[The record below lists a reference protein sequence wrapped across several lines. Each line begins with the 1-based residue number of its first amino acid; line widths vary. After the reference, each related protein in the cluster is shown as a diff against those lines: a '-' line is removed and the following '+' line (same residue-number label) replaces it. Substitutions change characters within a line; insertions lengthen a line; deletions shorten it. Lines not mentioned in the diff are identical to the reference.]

1 MSNITLIV
9 NTVALWVI
17 VVCQILESKQFIRS
31 RKDMGELIKKNA
43 ELGKNNAELRKKN
56 AELGLAFNAL
66 DLRIKNLEERLSD
79 SAITEVQQK
88 QAKIKFELTRIDK
101 TASNNREKIMALQEK
116 NRKQDLFNRDFDRA
130 IKRVGKK

>member
-1 MSNITLIV
+1 MSNITLII

-17 VVCQILESKQFIRS
+17 IVCQILESKQFIRS

-43 ELGKNNAELRKKN
+43 ELGKKN
-56 AELGLAFNAL
+56 AELGLAFNDL

-88 QAKIKFELTRIDK
+88 QAEIKFELTRIDK
-101 TASNNREKIMALQEK
+101 TASNNREKIVALQERNK
-116 NRKQDLFNRDFDRA
+116 DQQKYNADFAKA
-130 IKRVGKK
+130 IRRVGKK

>member
-1 MSNITLIV
+1 MSNITLII

-17 VVCQILESKQFIRS
+17 IVCQILESKQFSRS

-43 ELGKNNAELRKKN
+43 ELGKKN

-79 SAITEVQQK
+79 SAIQEVQEK
-88 QAKIKFELTRIDK
+88 QSEIKFELTRIDK
-101 TASNNREKIMALQEK
+101 TASNNREKIMAIQERNK
-116 NRKQDLFNRDFDRA
+116 DQQRFNKDFDRA
-130 IKRVGKK
+130 IKRVSKRR

>member
-1 MSNITLIV
+1 MSNITLVI

-17 VVCQILESKQFIRS
+17 IVCQILESKQLIRS

-43 ELGKNNAELRKKN
+43 ELGKKN

-79 SAITEVQQK
+79 SAIQEVQEK
-88 QAKIKFELTRIDK
+88 QSEIKYELTRIDK
-101 TASNNREKIMALQEK
+101 TASNNREKIMALQERNK
-116 NRKQDLFNRDFDRA
+116 DQQKYNADFAKVIR
-130 IKRVGKK
+130 RVGKK

>member
-43 ELGKNNAELRKKN
+43 ELGV
-56 AELGLAFNAL
+56 AFNAL

-79 SAITEVQQK
+79 SAITEVQEK
-88 QAKIKFELTRIDK
+88 QAEIKFELTRIDK
-101 TASNNREKIMALQEK
+101 TASNNREKIMALQERNK
-116 NRKQDLFNRDFDRA
+116 DQQKYNADFAKA
-130 IKRVGKK
+130 IRRVGKK

>member
-17 VVCQILESKQFIRS
+17 VVCQILESRQFIRS
-31 RKDMGELIKKNA
+31 RKDMGELIKK
-43 ELGKNNAELRKKN
+43 NAELRKKN

-88 QAKIKFELTRIDK
+88 QAEIKFELTRIDK
-101 TASNNREKIMALQEK
+101 TASNNREKIMALQERNK
-116 NRKQDLFNRDFDRA
+116 DQQKYNADFAKA
-130 IKRVGKK
+130 IRRVGKK